1 MSLTLKDYQKRAH
14 TTAVY
19 PARFWMYP
27 FLGLAGEA
35 GELCNQVKKVLRD
48 EQVDSLEQ
56 LSDSRRAK
64 MLDELGDVLWYAAEI
79 CTMLGVEMEEVAAAN
94 LTKLAR
100 RAENNTLHGDNR
112 EAMEDMDKITR
123 S

>member
-1 MSLTLKDYQKRAH
+1 
-14 TTAVY
+14 
-19 PARFWMYP
+19 MYP